1 MAYNPPRAGLVNA
14 AARRN
19 PYAASTAVFDN
30 TGKAKVSS
38 SSYFD
43 EKNPQSVYDRGIREG
58 QQRYEQSAVK
68 KFFDFALSD
77 TTKTMVTDVLTQKAE
92 NQLGDLIA
100 NSPEIVEGWKQGS
113 EAERAYV
120 SNLNPIAQNL
130 IEKELST
137 QVSNEYVQQ
146 VNAGLLSSQI
156 LTSPNAT
163 EEDVAAERSRIMQ
176 DASQKTGYSSLK
188 PYFIAQ
194 TAGEVSR
201 IQAANEGKL
210 DSIRQQNKANQGLLK
225 YGQGYASTLYRQ
237 SQELNYRRTD
247 PAFTGEME
255 SQAYVMWSD
264 IIKADIE
271 TAKEAMVA
279 TPSKHLSSLIAG
291 VETQVERLI
300 ADGDSGA
307 AMVLVKDLQELATAK
322 DIVLPNGVSYWAQT
336 DKNGNS
342 GYDLLNTLKSR
353 VRQANEEGNS
363 RGAKVLAETLLNQGA
378 SAQEVR
384 KQGFREFPGYQSEII
399 STINS
404 FFGLDQKA
412 SPEQYDAYFD
422 LYTNPDLT
430 LEAARRG
437 AAENNLPA
445 NLTQK
450 LVEKAM
456 GKSDSAEAQE
466 LDSSFKT
473 AFQSQKVNALVDQLA
488 YELAVDKESPGAKSL
503 RKDLGLIEGGDTF
516 GNIQQALLRTIR
528 VKGYQNLEQLQ
539 VEEKLVD
546 ADGNEISVYQGAVN
560 SLTKEIEALRQ
571 VAKYK
576 PVAEKPDPNVD
587 PNLTTKTYMQLYAQ
601 RKAANISGME
611 LFEPAFIEAR
621 IKDGTIQEGMSTDR
635 KVKLLAENLIRIG
648 ANLKNRDKTLVYPNQ
663 EYVKKIMR
671 GEVDPFTQEAPVAEP
686 IDVTEPLIQPSNAGN
701 RGSRRRFYRRPEPAP
716 DPDPNPFSEPPTMA
730 PFPDGMGGGPD
741 EEQANAAVKM
751 FTDGLMKIAG
761 AALDVATGA
770 APASAQVDNEQNV
783 NEMAMVWMGREQLQA
798 GTPPLPQINGNVVV
812 KVVPMQMTSPKHPY
826 FVSIGIAE
834 GTRTPDGGYTKA
846 WFGHTDPGDGNS
858 NRGTVSGGRG
868 PTAGMTPE
876 QVDNYY
882 MNKLTSLSLAV
893 APILQSYGMKPNAQV
908 WHRALF
914 NYLDLY
920 VQSPVAARDYL
931 RKIPEALKAGSQI
944 EAFAKIRADSYRDPK
959 NGRLYTSFASY
970 ADLLRDQRSRAGA
983 FDYRKRL

>member
-14 AARRN
+14 GARRN
-19 PYAASTAVFDN
+19 PYAASAAVFDN
-30 TGKAKVSS
+30 TRKVSVTNS
-38 SSYFD
+38 PYYD
-43 EKNPQSVYDRGIREG
+43 KTNPQAVYDRGIREG
-58 QQRYEQSAVK
+58 QQQYERSAVK
-68 KFFDFALSD
+68 KFFDFVLSD
-77 TTKTMVTDVLTQKAE
+77 STKQLVDNVLTQKAE

-137 QVSNEYVQQ
+137 QVSNDYVQQ
-146 VNAGLLSSQI
+146 VNAGLLSSQV

-176 DASQKTGYSSLK
+176 EASEKTGYSSLK

-201 IQAANEGKL
+201 IQAANEGKI
-210 DSIRQQNKANQGLLK
+210 DAIRQQNRAAQGLQK

-237 SQELNYRRTD
+237 SQELQYRRTD
-247 PAFTGEME
+247 PNFTGEME
-255 SQAYVMWSD
+255 AQAFQMWSD
-264 IIKADIE
+264 LIKGDIE

-279 TPSKHLSSLIAG
+279 TPSKHLASLIGG
-291 VETQVERLI
+291 VETQVEKLI
-300 ADGDSGA
+300 ADGDSDA
-307 AMVLVKDLQELATAK
+307 AMILVNDLLELSTAK
-322 DIVLPNGVSYWAQT
+322 DIILPNGVSYWAQT
-336 DKNGNS
+336 DRNGNS
-342 GYDLLNTLKSR
+342 GYDLLNNLKSR
-353 VRQANEEGNS
+353 VRQASEEGNS
-363 RGAKVLAETLLNQGA
+363 RSAKVLAETLLNEGMDP
-378 SAQEVR
+378 EKVR
-384 KQGFREFPGYQSEII
+384 RQVFKEHPGYQAEAI
-399 STINS
+399 STING
-404 FFGLDQKA
+404 FLGIGQKA
-412 SPEQYDAYFD
+412 SKEQYTAYFD

-430 LEAARRG
+430 VEGALRG

-450 LVEKAM
+450 LVDKAM
-456 GKSDSAEAQE
+456 GKSDSTEAEE
-466 LDSSFKT
+466 LDTSFR
-473 AFQSQKVNALVDQLA
+473 AAYQSEKVNAAVDQLA
-488 YELAVDKESPGAKSL
+488 YELTVDQKSSGAQSL
-503 RKDLGLIEGGDTF
+503 REDLGLIKGGDTF
-516 GNIQQALLRTIR
+516 QNIRTALLRTIR
-528 VKGYQNLEQLQ
+528 VNGYQGVERMQAEQ
-539 VEEKLVD
+539 KLVD
-546 ADGNEISVYQGAVN
+546 ADGNEISVYEGAVN
-560 SLTKEIEALRQ
+560 SLLKEVESLRQ
-571 VAKYK
+571 VANYK
-576 PVAEKPDPNVD
+576 PVVEKPDPNLD
-587 PNLTTKTYMQLYAQ
+587 PNLRTKTYMQLYAQ

-611 LFEPAFIEAR
+611 LFEPEFIEAR
-621 IKDGTIQEGMSTDR
+621 IKDGTIQEGMSVDR
-635 KVKLLAENLIRIG
+635 KVRLLAENLIRTG
-648 ANLKNRDKTLVYPNQ
+648 VELKDADGNLVYPNQ
-663 EYVKKIMR
+663 GFVKKILR
-671 GEVDPFTQEAPVAEP
+671 GEIDPFTQDAEP
-686 IDVTEPLIQPSNAGN
+686 VNATQPLNIRT
-701 RGSRRRFYRRPEPAP
+701 RGSRRRFYRRPEPTP
-716 DPDPNPFSEPPTMA
+716 EPEPNPFAEPPLPMQQ
-730 PFPDGMGGGPD
+730 FPDGTGGGPD

-751 FTDGLMKIAG
+751 FTDGLAKIAG
-761 AALDVATGA
+761 ATLDVVTGA
-770 APASAQVDNEQNV
+770 APASAQVDNQENV
-783 NEMAMVWMGREQLQA
+783 NEMAMVWMGRQQLQP

-812 KVVPMQMTSPKHPY
+812 KVIPMEMTSPKHPY
-826 FVSIGIAE
+826 FVAIGIAE

-882 MNKLTSLSLAV
+882 MNKLTALSLAV
-893 APILQSYGMKPNAQV
+893 APVLEAYGMKPNAQV

-931 RKIPEALKAGSQI
+931 GKIPEALKAGSQI

-959 NGRLYTSFASY
+959 TGRLYTSFNSY